1 MSDHED
7 RFALDQVTRMEDI
20 VSETRKDFAE
30 CLARAKDGEAR
41 KLISAL
47 ESRTSA
53 VLEEIRQKV
62 AAGRIRPD
70 LALRLSINDAPV
82 VWPAKQ
88 VERVGFFATA
98 GNPLYWGHIY
108 FALCAILELDLNTV
122 VVSVV
127 GDHPDKRGIKQ
138 SKEHRRAIARCALQY
153 FAPLLRYTP
162 LGFDNMK
169 IGEENASELL
179 LLNYDLP
186 LEVFYIAGGD
196 VHEIAAANL
205 AACRVLL
212 KPRDGSETPHLRGLL
227 FPRAQV
233 QSPAEELCRKYPFLE
248 LARRTYKPFPTVR
261 GQELSSSM
269 FRADPDIPIL
279 PSRALDYILKQGLY
293 RGDKSL

>member
-1 MSDHED
+1 MPEHAD
-7 RFALDQVTRMEDI
+7 RSLDQVTCLDQI
-20 VSETRKDFAE
+20 ISETRKDFAE
-30 CLARAKDGEAR
+30 CLARAKDTEAR
-41 KLISAL
+41 ELVLAL
-47 ESRTSA
+47 KNRTSA
-53 VLEEIRQKV
+53 VLEEIQHKV
-62 AAGRIRPD
+62 AAGEIRPD
-70 LALRLSINDAPV
+70 LDLRLSINDAPV
-82 VWPAKQ
+82 VWPTRRI
-88 VERVGFFATA
+88 ERVGFFATA

-108 FALCAILELDLNTV
+108 VALCAILELDLNTV

-127 GDHPDKRGIKQ
+127 GARPYKRGIEE
-138 SKEHRRAIARCALQY
+138 SKEHRHAIARRALHY
-153 FAPLLRYTP
+153 FDPLLRYTP

-212 KPRDGSETPHLRGLL
+212 KPRDGGETPSCLRGLL

-233 QSPAEELCRKYPFLE
+233 ESSPEKLRSEHPFLE
-248 LARRTYKPFPTVR
+248 LAKRTYEPFPKV
-261 GQELSSSM
+261 GVQELSSSM

-279 PSRALDYILKQGLY
+279 PSRALDYILRQGLY
-293 RGDKSL
+293 RGDKAL